1 MTSNG
6 FNQAPQEL
14 KGLPAEMREIT
25 GGALK
30 SASGA
35 PLENLYK
42 KVRKLQNQLNKNT
55 IDLKQYTQKKAE
67 VTNDLVYADGL
78 NQTSLLYNLRTRSNE
93 IANLFQRRPD
103 LQFCRFSAND
113 VEDLDLVALI
123 GLTINARFKANQAAS
138 AQATEEAKLENS
150 RAVERAKEAIDL
162 NFEPLYRKEIQLTP
176 KNREDRK
183 FYEKY
188 FARIRQDGGSRDVLK
203 WEGKPY
209 DIPSWG
215 KGPGMTRSDAL
226 NSLPDDLKDAI
237 DQDLQKYI
245 NDLKD
250 YIKDCSP
257 ENERYLNPEPLDLDG
272 VSDQDRPKVIREF
285 IGQYQ
290 LERYFIDAYTTNVVP
305 IFILGLIKSI
315 NRVGQTYLVKDPDT
329 KQMKKCYKWTHYEVE
344 LEDNYSQR
352 PRPDFFVNYFIEHY
366 HDKFA
371 EWDKSKPVEPKLM
384 SNSKLELADYF
395 FQLPSVDR
403 DFNGNNDELI
413 KHCLS
418 MLPEV
423 TRDFY
428 GRKFYL
434 DTPEGREMFGRL
446 MFFTASVLDASNN
459 SAQSLCAANSGGT
472 GKTFIFCDVLM
483 SWMNHQIG
491 KGFGNKPAN
500 SNIFTEK
507 FQNRTG
513 IFDSVLT
520 ILDEYDG
527 HSAYDDSSW
536 YKVVTGSNGDDAE
549 LSVQSLRENN
559 QLKNT
564 AHMKFIFC
572 TNTDCITLP
581 SRGARRRSL
590 PIEMRQKEADGWCQ
604 EELLRKLKSEMSEFV
619 KASFTYYYNTKL
631 RDPSGYYFITT
642 VEDYL
647 EFLETG
653 KLRAKTT
660 EEMADYAFRYDD
672 RFSNVYHI
680 TGMGTITNSSFYQ
693 ELIEFGFE
701 YDPEAVLTAREFRQA
716 LLRAYRRSDE
726 AKAQKL
732 LEVSEDGTDILATKG
747 SKFSSLKTWMKDQYR
762 EEALGHLVQFKKAR
776 VKGSKTVV
784 EHVFGLKP
792 KFKAEQRPLD

>member
-1 MTSNG
+1 MANE
-6 FNQAPQEL
+6 EL
-14 KGLPAEMREIT
+14 KGLPSEMRAIT

-30 SASGA
+30 SASGT
-35 PLENLYK
+35 PLETLYK
-42 KVRKLQNQLNKNT
+42 KVRKLNGQLNKGT
-55 IDLKQYTQKKAE
+55 INQQQYTQKTAE
-67 VTNDLVYADGL
+67 VANDLVYADGL
-78 NQTSLLYNLRTRSNE
+78 NQTSLLYNLRTRSAE
-93 IANLFQRRPD
+93 LTNLFQRRPD
-103 LQFCRFSAND
+103 LKFCSYDAND
-113 VEDLDLVALI
+113 VKDLDLTALI
-123 GLTINARFKANQAAS
+123 GLTIDARFKANQAAS
-138 AQATEEAKLENS
+138 AQATEEARLQNS
-150 RAVERAKEAIDL
+150 RAIERAKEAVDL
-162 NFEPLYRKEIQLTP
+162 NFEPLYRKEIQLSP

-215 KGPGMTRSDAL
+215 KGSGLTRSDAL
-226 NSLPDDLKDAI
+226 NSLPDELKDSI

-245 NDLKD
+245 NDLKEH
-250 YIKDCSP
+250 IKNCSP

-272 VSDQDRPKVIREF
+272 VSDQDRPQVIRDF
-285 IGQYQ
+285 ISQYQ
-290 LERYFIDAYTTNVVP
+290 LERYFIDAYMNNVVP
-305 IFILGLIKSI
+305 SFILGLIKSI
-315 NRVGQTYLVKDPDT
+315 NRVGQAYLVKDPET

-366 HDKFA
+366 HDSFS

-384 SNSKLELADYF
+384 SNSKLELADYY
-395 FQLPSVDR
+395 FQLPVVER
-403 DFNGNNDELI
+403 DFNGNNDKLLQ
-413 KHCLS
+413 HCMS

-428 GRKFYL
+428 SRKFYL

-446 MFFTASVLDASNN
+446 LFFTASVLDASNN
-459 SAQSLCAANSGGT
+459 SAQSLCLANSGGT
-472 GKTFIFCDVLM
+472 GKTFILCDVLM
-483 SWMNHQIG
+483 SWMNQQIG
-491 KGFGNKPAN
+491 KGFGSKPAN

-513 IFDSVLT
+513 VFDSVLT
-520 ILDEYDG
+520 VLDEYDG
-527 HSAYDDSSW
+527 KSAYDDSSW

-590 PIEMRQKEADGWCQ
+590 PLEMRQKEADGWCQ
-604 EELLRKLKSEMSEFV
+604 EELIKKLKSEMPETV
-619 KASFTYYYNTKL
+619 KAAFTYYYNTKL

-680 TGMGTITNSSFYQ
+680 TGLGTITNSAFYQ

-701 YDPEAVLTAREFRQA
+701 YDSEAVLTSREFRQA
-716 LLRAYRRSDE
+716 LLRAYKKSSE

-776 VKGSKTVV
+776 VKGSKAIV
-784 EHVFGLKP
+784 EHVFGLRP
-792 KFKAEQRPLD
+792 KFQAEQKPLD

>member
-1 MTSNG
+1 MTNE
-6 FNQAPQEL
+6 EL
-14 KGLPAEMREIT
+14 KGLPSEMRAIT

-30 SASGA
+30 SASGT
-35 PLENLYK
+35 PLETLYK
-42 KVRKLQNQLNKNT
+42 KVRKLNNQLSKG
-55 IDLKQYTQKKAE
+55 LLSQQQYTQKTAE
-67 VTNDLVYADGL
+67 VANDLVYADGL
-78 NQTSLLYNLRTRSNE
+78 NQTSLLYNLRTRSTE
-93 IANLFQRRPD
+93 LTNLFQRRPD
-103 LQFCRFSAND
+103 LKFCGYDANE
-113 VEDLDLVALI
+113 VKDLDLMTLI
-123 GLTINARFKANQAAS
+123 GLTIDARFKANQAAS
-138 AQATEEAKLENS
+138 AQATEEAELRNS
-150 RAVERAKEAIDL
+150 RAIERAKEAVEL
-162 NFEPLYRKEIQLTP
+162 NFEPLYRREIQLSP

-188 FARIRQDGGSRDVLK
+188 FARIRQNGGSKDVLK

-215 KGPGMTRSDAL
+215 KGSALTRSDAL
-226 NSLPDDLKDAI
+226 NSLPDELKDSI
-237 DQDLQKYI
+237 DQDLQKYL
-245 NDLKD
+245 NDLKEH
-250 YIKDCSP
+250 IKSCSP

-272 VSDQDRPKVIREF
+272 VSDQDRPLVIQSF
-285 IGQYQ
+285 ISQYQ
-290 LERYFIDAYTTNVVP
+290 LERYFIDAYTNNVVP
-305 IFILGLIKSI
+305 SFILGFIKSI
-315 NRVGQTYLVKDPDT
+315 NKVGQTYLVKDPET
-329 KQMKKCYKWTHYEVE
+329 KQMKKCCKWTHYEVE

-366 HDKFA
+366 HDRFS

-384 SNSKLELADYF
+384 SNSKLELADYY
-395 FQLPSVDR
+395 FQIPVVER
-403 DFNGNNDELI
+403 DFNGNNDELLQ
-413 KHCLS
+413 HCLS
-418 MLPEV
+418 MLPSV

-428 GRKFYL
+428 GRKFEL
-434 DTPEGREMFGRL
+434 DKPEGREMFGRL
-446 MFFTASVLDASNN
+446 LFFTASVLDASNN
-459 SAQSLCAANSGGT
+459 SAQSLCLANSGGT
-472 GKTFIFCDVLM
+472 GKTFILCDILM
-483 SWMNHQIG
+483 SWMNQQIG
-491 KGFGNKPAN
+491 KSFGSKPAN

-513 IFDSVLT
+513 VFDSVLT

-527 HSAYDDSSW
+527 KSAYDDSSW

-590 PIEMRQKEADGWCQ
+590 PLEMRQKEADGWCQ
-604 EELLRKLKSEMSEFV
+604 EELIKKLKSEMPETV
-619 KASFTYYYNTKL
+619 KAAFTYYYNTKL

-680 TGMGTITNSSFYQ
+680 TGLGTITNSAFYQ

-701 YDPEAVLTAREFRQA
+701 YDSEAVLTSREFRQA
-716 LLRAYRRSDE
+716 LLRAYRKSSE

-776 VKGSKTVV
+776 VKGSKAVV
-784 EHVFGLKP
+784 EHVFGLRP
-792 KFKAEQRPLD
+792 KFQAEQRPLD